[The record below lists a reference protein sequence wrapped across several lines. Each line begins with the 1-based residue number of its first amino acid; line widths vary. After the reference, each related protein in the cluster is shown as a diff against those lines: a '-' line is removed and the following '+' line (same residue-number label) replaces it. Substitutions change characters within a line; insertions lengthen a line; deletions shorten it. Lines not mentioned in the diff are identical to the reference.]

1 MLLALDIGNTNIVIG
16 LFDGQSLVGHWRLAT
31 DTRRTA
37 DEYAL
42 ALQALLAQA
51 GRTPSEITAVALS
64 SVVPPLTPVIVGLLE
79 QQYPAEVLVV
89 GPDTDT
95 GMPLRYLKPY
105 EIGADRIVNAVA
117 AYQKYGGPLVVVDF
131 GTATTF
137 DAVSADGAYLGGAI
151 APGIGISIEA
161 LFQRAA
167 RLAGVEL
174 AAPEQAIGQ
183 TTEAGLQAGIVFGF
197 AGLVDELVRRIS
209 AELPERPHVIATGG
223 LADLVAGEASTIE
236 HVDPLLTLEGL
247 RLIHERSRQA
257 GSAEQRG

>member
-16 LFDGQSLVGHWRLAT
+16 LFDGHSLVNHWRVAT
-31 DTRRTA
+31 DERRTA

-42 ALQALLAQA
+42 ALQALLAQS
-51 GRTPSEITAVALS
+51 GRTPREISAIVLS
-64 SVVPPLTPVIVGLLE
+64 SVVPPLTPVIEGLLAKH
-79 QQYPAEVLVV
+79 YVADVLVV
-89 GPDTDT
+89 GPETDT

-117 AYQKYGGPLVVVDF
+117 AYHKYGGPLVVVDF

-151 APGIGISIEA
+151 APGIGISSEA
-161 LFQRAA
+161 LFQQAA
-167 RLAGVEL
+167 RLARVKL
-174 AAPEQAIGQ
+174 VRPEQAIGQ

-209 AELPERPHVIATGG
+209 AELPTRPRVIATGG
-223 LADLVAGEASTIE
+223 LADLVAGEAATIE
-236 HVDPLLTLEGL
+236 RVDPLLTLEGL
-247 RLIHERSRQA
+247 RLIHERSRQRSSA
-257 GSAEQRG
+257 GQPG